1 MIKAK
6 LEDFLVG
13 DKIKIKDNIVVISK
27 IKNNKYWVFVNNV
40 EKKKFK
46 TKESFF
52 EYLCLLEKNSVL
64 THNCQMRIV
73 CGRLGTIASLMA
85 LGSTVGTTISGK
97 RPGAGMISSNG
108 VVENIQHYFATHS
121 WIEDWFT
128 KRGLNK
134 KGYEDSSTVEN
145 EIDKIALN
153 AELEKE
159 EELEFYHDVTKIE
172 FSGVSGEVD
181 KTADQ
186 KFTEI

>member
-6 LEDFLVG
+6 LDEFLIG
-13 DKIKIKDNIVVISK
+13 DKIKIKDNIVEILNIRK
-27 IKNNKYWVFVNNV
+27 GKYLVLINGTQ
-40 EKKKFK
+40 KKKFRAADL
-46 TKESFF
+46 F
-52 EYLCLLEKNSVL
+52 EYLCMLEDNTVL

-73 CGRLGTIASLMA
+73 CGRLGTMASLMA

-108 VVENIQHYFATHS
+108 VVENIQYYFAKHE
-121 WIEDWFT
+121 WIENWFA

-134 KGYEDSSTVEN
+134 KGYEDN
-145 EIDKIALN
+145 ELMSNQLKKIALD

-159 EELEFYHDVTKIE
+159 EELEFYEDITRIE
-172 FSGVSGEVD
+172 FSGVSGEVN

-186 KFTEI
+186 KFEEI